1 MSTSTTRRRTFAAAL
16 VAVALA
22 AASVF
27 SAVPAMAEPIQN
39 PVWATT
45 TLGDLTVGQDVGTI
59 QLQAPP
65 ADYFAVTMGV
75 LPSGLNMDPSGRI
88 TGTPTSADGYFVQI
102 TAVDNAGGGLSSY
115 DFNGTV
121 QPAPPPVTWVTT
133 SLPAA
138 VVGTAYSQTLVAQNA
153 TWYNVSSGV
162 LPAGLTLTGA
172 TISGTPSVSG
182 TFPITVEAWGNG
194 AFDLAYFTIEVT
206 APVDPW
212 MTKTLPQLEQG
223 IHTDTVIDVENV
235 ASLRLVAGALPA
247 GLAFFEDTW
256 LHLVGTPSALG
267 PYDFTLSVD
276 VDGVSYPQQFT
287 GTVKWP
293 MPSFAAQGL
302 PRAKIGQPYSA
313 QLSGS
318 NWSELGLIAG
328 ELPAGL
334 TMDSSGAISG
344 VPIAAGASQFMVT
357 LSNPDYAPG
366 LVLKSF
372 IIFIDPAAPIFT
384 DGVDPLE
391 FQVGEPFSHT
401 FTSDQEAE
409 FSIRSG
415 ALPAGTSLM
424 SEGVLSG
431 TPTQSGSYSFSIEV
445 SNEFGSTL
453 RVYTGTVLPAKT
465 TPATPVNTTSATEA
479 KAGAQLEVTG
489 TGFTPG
495 ELVEVWLHSTPVRLG
510 ELTADGAGNVRG
522 TFTLPAKLE
531 PGVHHIVLVDEH
543 GAEYVS
549 GDLTITAAEGG
560 TAPAVPV
567 TSTKPAPAKPAAA
580 KPSATQLPALGF
592 DRGTAAVLVGTMLL
606 LGTALLLVGRRRTT
620 ATKERG

>member
-16 VAVALA
+16 VAAVIA

-75 LPSGLNMDPSGRI
+75 LPSGLNMDSSGRI
-88 TGTPTSADGYFVQI
+88 TGTPTSAGGYFVQI

-194 AFDLAYFTIEVT
+194 TFDLAYFTIEVT

-223 IHTDTVIDVENV
+223 IHVDTVIDVENV

-302 PRAKIGQPYSA
+302 PRAKVGQPYSA

-334 TMDSSGAISG
+334 LMNSSGEISG

-384 DGVDPLE
+384 DGVDPLG

-415 ALPAGTSLM
+415 ALPAGTSLT

-510 ELTADGAGNVRG
+510 ELTADGVGNVRG

-549 GDLTITAAEGG
+549 GGLTITAAEGG

-567 TSTKPAPAKPAAA
+567 TSTKPAPA

-606 LGTALLLVGRRRTT
+606 LGAALLLVGRRRTT

>member
-1 MSTSTTRRRTFAAAL
+1 M
-16 VAVALA
+16 
-22 AASVF
+22 F

-75 LPSGLNMDPSGRI
+75 LPSGLNMDSSGRI
-88 TGTPTSADGYFVQI
+88 TGTPTSAGGYFVQI

-194 AFDLAYFTIEVT
+194 TFDLAYFTIEVT

-223 IHTDTVIDVENV
+223 IHVDTVIDVENV

-302 PRAKIGQPYSA
+302 PRAKVGQPYSA

-334 TMDSSGAISG
+334 LMNSSGEISG

-384 DGVDPLE
+384 DGVDPLG

-415 ALPAGTSLM
+415 ALPAGTSLT

-510 ELTADGAGNVRG
+510 ELTADGVGNVRG

-549 GDLTITAAEGG
+549 GGLTITAAEGG

-567 TSTKPAPAKPAAA
+567 TSTKPAPA

-606 LGTALLLVGRRRTT
+606 LGAALLLVGRRRTT

>member
-16 VAVALA
+16 VAAALA

-27 SAVPAMAEPIQN
+27 SAAPAAAEPIQN
-39 PVWATT
+39 PVWSTT

-75 LPSGLNMDPSGRI
+75 LPSGLNMDSSGRI
-88 TGTPTSADGYFVQI
+88 TGTPTSAGGYFVQI

-194 AFDLAYFTIEVT
+194 TFDLAYFTIEVT

-223 IHTDTVIDVENV
+223 IHIDTVIDVENV

-276 VDGVSYPQQFT
+276 VDGVSYPQRFA

-302 PRAKIGQPYSA
+302 PRAKVGQPYSA

-334 TMDSSGAISG
+334 LMNSSGEISG

-384 DGVDPLE
+384 DGVDPLG

-415 ALPAGTSLM
+415 ALPAGTSLT

-510 ELTADGAGNVRG
+510 ELTADGVGNVRG

-549 GDLTITAAEGG
+549 GGLTITAAEGG

-606 LGTALLLVGRRRTT
+606 LGAALLLVGRRRTT